1 MCIREEMGK
10 QVTVHLCHRAWDQWL
25 KKLIWNSLT
34 AYQVHYLVLLVLW
47 CGFDPEARNFCML
60 RTDKKKKKK
69 KKVEKKNVRSPR
81 CGSVATNPTTIHED
95 VGLIPGL
102 DQQVKVPAQLKASG

>member
-1 MCIREEMGK
+1 MISMLQIKNSIGVFLRVKVGSSQMCIREEMGK

-69 KKVEKKNVRSPR
+69 KK
-81 CGSVATNPTTIHED
+81 G
-95 VGLIPGL
+95 
-102 DQQVKVPAQLKASG
+102 